1 MVKISIFRT
10 WPLLLIAC
18 FASLV
23 SMQGY
28 AAPVATA
35 SVSTNKVNKDE
46 VFQLTISVDT
56 RAKGN
61 EADFSTLEPD
71 FYIGRP
77 SFGSYQNSVNGQT
90 SLRSEWKIALAASRL
105 GVLTI
110 PSFDINGAK
119 TEAIDIQVS
128 IDSDA
133 TTQADVVKM
142 QATVD
147 KHTLYIG
154 ETTLLHTKLILKA
167 DPRRLQ
173 NTSIE
178 APTGDGLTIAPIA
191 EANQYQTVIGG
202 IQATVVEQSFNV
214 SANQAGTVTL
224 TPPTLTGS
232 LVEADS
238 RGRTRLIQLNTSA
251 HPVILNIKDKPS
263 DYQGTWLPTTQ
274 LSLQQLWQDADG
286 AQLSSNTFTSE
297 VGTPISRTLVLKAA
311 NLSAQQLPNLVV
323 EYSDN
328 LRLYQEPATYQ
339 TDTNGITTMTVKQV
353 LIAKQAGNYT
363 LPSVGVNWWH
373 SESNKA
379 QFAKVEGA
387 TWQVEASTEPAGLTP
402 AITPT
407 LPTQTTTVYDAGIWP
422 YVSALFALLWLTF
435 VALWLKEKRSESQP
449 SSKPRVKNI
458 AANSSL
464 LAAINS
470 ALDEKDGITF
480 NRHYLNWKST
490 YSLSTEDEHKLQ
502 ALVDEFL
509 ASLYSVQSEQ
519 KSSSFNSQALKT
531 MFKHLSRQDS
541 KGDISTLAKL

>member
-1 MVKISIFRT
+1 MVKNSIFKT

-18 FASLV
+18 LASLT
-23 SMQGY
+23 SALGH

-61 EADFSTLEPD
+61 EVDFSTLEPD

-77 SFGSYQNSVNGQT
+77 SFGSYQNSVNGKT

-119 TEAIDIQVS
+119 TEAIDVQVS
-128 IDSDA
+128 MDSDA

-142 QATVD
+142 QAEVD

-173 NTSIE
+173 STSIK
-178 APTGDGLTIAPIA
+178 APTGDGLTITPVA

-232 LVEADS
+232 LVEADK

-251 HPVILNIKDKPS
+251 QPIILDIKNKPS

-286 AQLSSNTFTSE
+286 AQINGSTFVSE

-328 LRLYQEPATYQ
+328 IRLYQEPATYQ
-339 TDTNGITTMTVKQV
+339 TDANGITTMTLKQV
-353 LIAKQAGNYT
+353 LIAKQAGEYA
-363 LPSVGVNWWH
+363 LPTVGVNWWH
-373 SESNKA
+373 SESNAA
-379 QFAKVEGA
+379 QFAKVDGA
-387 TWQVEASTEPAGLTP
+387 NWTVEANTESINLVP
-402 AITPT
+402 AIAPIRPT
-407 LPTQTTTVYDAGIWP
+407 ETITVYDAGIWP
-422 YVSALFALLWLTF
+422 YVSGLFALLWLVF
-435 VALWLKEKRSESQP
+435 ASLWLKERRTRSSIDSASP
-449 SSKPRVKNI
+449 VDTHST
-458 AANSSL
+458 L
-464 LAAINS
+464 LVSINK
-470 ALDEKDGITF
+470 ALDDNDGIAF
-480 NRHYLNWKST
+480 SLHYQSWKTT
-490 YSLSTEDEHKLQ
+490 YSVSTEDQNKLQ
-502 ALVDEFL
+502 TLVEPFL
-509 ASLYSVQSEQ
+509 ANLYCISPQQ
-519 KSSSFNSQALKT
+519 KDVSFDKQALKT
-531 MFKHLSRQDS
+531 MFKRLSRQAAKS
-541 KGDISTLAKL
+541 PNSALAKL

>member
-1 MVKISIFRT
+1 MVKVSIFKT

-18 FASLV
+18 FASLGSV
-23 SMQGY
+23 QSY
-28 AAPVATA
+28 AAPAAAA

-61 EADFSTLEPD
+61 EVDFSALEPD

-77 SFGSYQNSVNGQT
+77 SFGSYQNSVNGRT

-119 TEAIDIQVS
+119 TKAIDVQVS
-128 IDSDA
+128 MDSEA

-173 NTSIE
+173 NTNIE
-178 APTGDGLTIAPIA
+178 APTGDGLTITPVA

-202 IQATVVEQSFNV
+202 LQATVVEQSFNV
-214 SANQAGTVTL
+214 SANQSGTITL

-232 LVEADS
+232 LAEADN

-251 HPVILNIKDKPS
+251 QPVILNIKDKPS

-286 AQLSSNTFTSE
+286 AQIDGDRFSSE

-328 LRLYQEPATYQ
+328 IRLYQEPPTYQ
-339 TDTNGITTMTVKQV
+339 TDANGITTLTLKQV
-353 LIAKQAGNYT
+353 LIAKQPGEYA

-373 SESNKA
+373 SDSNKA
-379 QFAKVEGA
+379 QFSKINGA
-387 TWQVEASTEPAGLTP
+387 NWTVKASTESDNLVPPIAPVIPSQT
-402 AITPT
+402 IT
-407 LPTQTTTVYDAGIWP
+407 VIDAGIWP
-422 YVSALFALLWLTF
+422 YTSGLFALLWLVF
-435 VALWLKEKRSESQP
+435 VALWLKEKRSP
-449 SSKPRVKNI
+449 SNNLSMPSVINI
-458 AANSSL
+458 DTNSSL
-464 LAAINS
+464 LTSINR
-470 ALDEKDGITF
+470 ALDDNDGIAF
-480 NRHYLNWKST
+480 NRYYQKWINF
-490 YSLSTEDEHKLQ
+490 YSPSSEERKNLQ
-502 ALVDEFL
+502 IRVDEFL
-509 ASLYSVQSEQ
+509 ASLYSSRSEH
-519 KSSSFNSQALKT
+519 KSVSVDKKALKS
-531 MFKHLSRQDS
+531 MFKHLSHHGNQVINTS
-541 KGDISTLAKL
+541 LAKL

>member
-1 MVKISIFRT
+1 MVKVSIFKT

-18 FASLV
+18 FASLGSV
-23 SMQGY
+23 QSY

-61 EADFSTLEPD
+61 EVDFSALEPD

-77 SFGSYQNSVNGQT
+77 SFGSYQNSVNGRT

-119 TEAIDIQVS
+119 TKAIDVQVS
-128 IDSDA
+128 MDSEA

-173 NTSIE
+173 NTNIE
-178 APTGDGLTIAPIA
+178 APTGDGLTITPVA

-202 IQATVVEQSFNV
+202 IQATVVEQSFDV
-214 SANQAGTVTL
+214 SANQSGTITL

-232 LVEADS
+232 LVEADN

-251 HPVILNIKDKPS
+251 QPVILNIKDKPS

-286 AQLSSNTFTSE
+286 AQINGDSFSSE

-328 LRLYQEPATYQ
+328 IRLYQEPATYQ
-339 TDTNGITTMTVKQV
+339 TDENGLTTMTLKQV
-353 LIAKQAGNYT
+353 LIAKQAGEYA

-373 SESNKA
+373 SDSNKA
-379 QFAKVEGA
+379 QFAKINGA
-387 TWQVEASTEPAGLTP
+387 NWTVKASTESDNLA
-402 AITPT
+402 PT
-407 LPTQTTTVYDAGIWP
+407 IAPDIPTQTITVVDAGIWP
-422 YVSALFALLWLTF
+422 YASGLFALLWLVF
-435 VALWLKEKRSESQP
+435 VALWLKEKRSP
-449 SSKPRVKNI
+449 SNNLPVPTVIKFDT
-458 AANSSL
+458 NSSL
-464 LAAINS
+464 LTSINS
-470 ALDEKDGITF
+470 ALDDNDGIAF
-480 NRHYLNWKST
+480 NRDYQKWITL
-490 YSLSTEDEHKLQ
+490 YSPSSEERKNLQ
-502 ALVDEFL
+502 TLVDEFL
-509 ASLYSVQSEQ
+509 ASLYSSRPEHKNVSVD
-519 KSSSFNSQALKT
+519 KKALKSI
-531 MFKHLSRQDS
+531 FKHLSHHGNQVINTS
-541 KGDISTLAKL
+541 LAKL